1 MRTLEQIAAL
11 LGEDERRVL
20 TEIALRLEVGAAQYG
35 ALDIARD
42 RRQWSTEA
50 SEEFMDAAVYLAI
63 AMLRARGDA

>member
-35 ALDIARD
+35 RLQIASD
-42 RRQWSTEA
+42 RRSWTTEA

-63 AMLRARGDA
+63 AMLRGRVE

>member
-35 ALDIARD
+35 ALDIAKD
-42 RRQWSTEA
+42 RRRWTTEA
-50 SEEFMDAAVYLAI
+50 SEEFLDASVYLAI
-63 AMLRARGDA
+63 AMLRGRGE